1 MFRPLRRHAQQ
12 LSDARTIAL
21 LEKGSS
27 GTLALHGDND
37 YPYAVPMSYAYADG
51 KLYFHAALSG
61 HKIDAI
67 KQNAKASFCLI
78 AQDDV
83 VPERYTTRYQSVICF
98 GNIRFLETADERRAA
113 MNHLVM
119 RYAPLESIEKSQ
131 QKISDDDA
139 AMTIFC
145 LDIAHMTGK
154 ASRELIN
161 NA

>member
-12 LSDARTIAL
+12 LPEAETITL

-27 GTLALHGDND
+27 GTLALHGDDD
-37 YPYAVPMSYAYADG
+37 YPYAVPLSYAYANG
-51 KLYFHAALSG
+51 NLYFHAALSG

-67 KQNAKASFCLI
+67 NKNTKASFCLI

-113 MNHLVM
+113 MNLLVE
-119 RYAPLESIEKSQ
+119 RYAPLESAEKSQ
-131 QKISDDDA
+131 LKITEDDA

-145 LDIAHMTGK
+145 LDIEYMTGK
-154 ASRELIN
+154 ASRELIAKN
-161 NA
+161 